1 MEFPAIT
8 REMDRETM
16 TRISGEG
23 NTHSDEGLARRQGL
37 GGVIVQGG
45 QLSGYLNDLMAMVF
59 GEAYF
64 NGGEIAVKFIHRVRP
79 GDTITMRGREVERTA
94 DNGQTRVHCEI
105 WLENQHGQKV
115 TVGTASSPLPA
126 GG

>member
-1 MEFPAIT
+1 V
-8 REMDRETM
+8 
-16 TRISGEG
+16 
-23 NTHSDEGLARRQGL
+23 ARRQGL

-45 QLSGYLNDLMAMVF
+45 QLSGYLNDMMAAVF

-64 NGGEIAVKFIHRVRP
+64 SGGEIDVKFIHRVRP
-79 GDTITMRGREVERTA
+79 GDTITTHGREVERTSE
-94 DNGQTRVHCEI
+94 NGRTRVHCEI
-105 WLENQHGQKV
+105 WLENQDGQKV